1 MNRFCK
7 FWSGGVGLMDASTGV
22 MLVFL
27 PELVLRIFKIE
38 GVEAGSLDFLR
49 WIGVFVGSVGLSY
62 GLALKG
68 RTEGEVVWAIT
79 SLVRILVALFLAV
92 QIAAGR
98 MPMAWAGVA
107 ATDAV
112 VAVVQLIGLRR
123 SWWKEDE
130 G

>member
-1 MNRFCK
+1 
-7 FWSGGVGLMDASTGV
+7 MDASTGV
-22 MLVFL
+22 MLVFM

-62 GLALKG
+62 GFALKG
-68 RTEGEVVWAIT
+68 RTQGEVVWAIT
-79 SLVRILVALFLAV
+79 SLVRILVALFLTV

-98 MPMAWAGVA
+98 MPVAWAGVA
-107 ATDAV
+107 VTDAV
-112 VAVVQLIGLRR
+112 VAVVQIIGLRR
-123 SWWKEDE
+123 SWWKEDQ